1 MTLVPFSYG
10 DSPVR
15 LVMIDGAPHFVA
27 ADVCDYFG
35 VTNRNRALQQID
47 AEDKGGT
54 QIDTPGGRQT
64 VTVLTEP
71 GLYALLFALQPTK
84 ARGISEAEIDAR
96 VDQLRAFRRWVT
108 HEVLPSIRKRGMY
121 ATASTVEAMLADP
134 DTAIRLL
141 SELKEERAQRA
152 QLEARAEADRPKVIF
167 ADAVAA
173 SKTSILVGDLAKMLR
188 DNGIETGAVRLFKWM
203 RANGFLIARNGT
215 DYNRPTQRAIEL
227 GVLEIKETVVVH
239 SDGHT
244 SISITPKVT
253 GKGQGYFIAR
263 FLDGRFSVDGA
274 A

>member
-1 MTLVPFSYG
+1 MSNLTPFTFEG
-10 DSPVR
+10 NQMRFVGEC
-15 LVMIDGAPHFVA
+15 VVA
-27 ADVCDYFG
+27 ADLAK
-35 VTNRNRALQQID
+35 ALGYREAYDLTRTLDDDEKGPQIVR
-47 AEDKGGT
+47 
-54 QIDTPGGRQT
+54 TPGGDQEMTVVTESGFYRACLNRQAGYIKDAGAREF
-64 VTVLTEP
+64 VKR
-71 GLYALLFALQPTK
+71 LQ
-84 ARGISEAEIDAR
+84 
-96 VDQLRAFRRWVT
+96 RWVT

-141 SELKEERAQRA
+141 SELKQERAQRA
-152 QLEARAEADRPKVIF
+152 ELEAQAHADRPKVIF

-173 SKTSILVGDLAKMLR
+173 SKTSILIGDLAKMLR
-188 DNGIETGAVRLFKWM
+188 DNGIPTGGVRLFKWM
-203 RANGFLIARNGT
+203 RANGFLIARKGT

-253 GKGQGYFIAR
+253 GKGQGYFISR